1 MGLLDIPDT
10 FGGERY
16 MLVPSL
22 RMKKNESTTYG
33 KLKIHIVPPWHEDTK
48 VCIKYPSHII
58 KITTITEGLDGV
70 YWLVNNGL
78 FYNEQ

>member
-10 FGGERY
+10 FRGDRY

-22 RMKKNESTTYG
+22 RMEKNESTSYWN
-33 KLKIHIVPPWHEDTK
+33 LKIHTVPPWHEDTK
-48 VCIKYPSHII
+48 VCKNYPSHII

-70 YWLVNNGL
+70 Y
-78 FYNEQ
+78 

>member
-1 MGLLDIPDT
+1 
-10 FGGERY
+10 

-33 KLKIHIVPPWHEDTK
+33 KLKIHTVPPWREDTK
-48 VCIKYPSHII
+48 VCINYPSHVI

-70 YWLVNNGL
+70 Y
-78 FYNEQ
+78 

>member
-22 RMKKNESTTYG
+22 CMKKNESTTYG
-33 KLKIHIVPPWHEDTK
+33 KLKIHTVPPWHEDTK
-48 VCIKYPSHII
+48 VCISYPSHII
-58 KITTITEGLDGV
+58 KITTITEGILIS
-70 YWLVNNGL
+70 
-78 FYNEQ
+78 E

>member
-22 RMKKNESTTYG
+22 HMKKNESTTYG
-33 KLKIHIVPPWHEDTK
+33 KLKIHTVLPWHEDTK
-48 VCIKYPSHII
+48 VCINHPSHII

-70 YWLVNNGL
+70 Y
-78 FYNEQ
+78 

>member
-1 MGLLDIPDT
+1 
-10 FGGERY
+10 

-33 KLKIHIVPPWHEDTK
+33 KLKIHTGPPCHEETK
-48 VCIKYPSHII
+48 VCINYPSHII

-70 YWLVNNGL
+70 Y
-78 FYNEQ
+78 

>member
-1 MGLLDIPDT
+1 MGLLEIPDT

-22 RMKKNESTTYG
+22 RMKKNKSTIYE
-33 KLKIHIVPPWHEDTK
+33 KLKIHTVPPLHEDTQ
-48 VCIKYPSHII
+48 IYINYPSHII

-70 YWLVNNGL
+70 Y
-78 FYNEQ
+78 